1 VVLASASVVVIVVLV
16 FSLNQGSGTPS
27 LDISFDQIAK
37 IQAYPVPEG
46 SPPPPLE
53 ATSNQGSAGTTL
65 SEVQSDIP
73 SPFPAPKVC
82 DYPGFGDGLQ
92 LSVWLRDGR
101 RLDYFACA
109 FPDELQAL
117 YSDAWR

>member
-1 VVLASASVVVIVVLV
+1 MILASASVVVVLV
-16 FSLNQGSGTPS
+16 FLLNQGSGTSS
-27 LDISFDQIAK
+27 LNIPFEQIAK

-53 ATSNQGSAGTTL
+53 ATSSQGSAGTTL
-65 SEVQSDIP
+65 IEVQSDIP
-73 SPFPAPKVC
+73 SPLPAPRVC

-109 FPDELQAL
+109 FPDELEAL
-117 YSDAWR
+117 YRDAWG

>member
-1 VVLASASVVVIVVLV
+1 MILAGASVVAVVILV
-16 FSLNQGSGTPS
+16 FSLNRGSSTPS
-27 LDISFDQIAK
+27 LDVSFDQIAK

-53 ATSNQGSAGTTL
+53 AAIGQGTVGTTL
-65 SEVQSDIP
+65 GEVRSDIP
-73 SPFPAPKVC
+73 SRFPVPTTC

-92 LSVWLRDGR
+92 LSVWLRNGL

-109 FPDELQAL
+109 FPDELNAL
-117 YSDAWR
+117 YRDAWR

>member
-1 VVLASASVVVIVVLV
+1 MLVGASMAVVVVLV
-16 FSLNQGSGTPS
+16 FLLNQGSGTTS
-27 LDISFDQIAK
+27 LNISFEQIAK

-53 ATSNQGSAGTTL
+53 APVDQDSVGTNL

-73 SPFPAPKVC
+73 SPFPAPMAC

-92 LSVWLRDGR
+92 LTVWLRDGR

-109 FPDELQAL
+109 FPDELNAL
-117 YSDAWR
+117 YRDAWG